1 MSPRD
6 LIPLLLLAL
15 VALLAVTTLAVVA
28 LARAAR
34 RRSQLHLTRVPES
47 DSHPAPVFR
56 TLRSVLVQR
65 PPAWLAIRSR
75 SLEAVQSALGLG
87 NPQPCT
93 WIEGLSGDRRLFIA
107 PPVRGWILVVGSGLP
122 DPAEDVDACFRFLTG
137 LSRKLGQVQF
147 FSASRVVGHHAWA
160 RVEGGRVVRAYAWAE
175 RTLWN
180 QGVKTAAELE
190 LGVKCL
196 RYLEQ
201 PPSAGIGPG
210 DIIASNTEKVPLLAA
225 RWSLDPAEIDDRQLE
240 HARGISGDGTGGW
253 Y

>member
-15 VALLAVTTLAVVA
+15 VALLAITTFAVVA
-28 LARAAR
+28 LAREVR
-34 RRSQLHLTRVPES
+34 RRGQLHLTRVPES
-47 DSHPAPVFR
+47 DQGAPPVFR

-75 SLEAVQSALGLG
+75 SIEAVQSALGLG

-93 WIEGLSGDRRLFIA
+93 WIEGLSGERHLFIA
-107 PPVRGWILVVGSGLP
+107 PPVRGWIIVVGSNLP

-137 LSRKLGQVQF
+137 LSRKLGHVQF
-147 FSASRVVGHHAWA
+147 FSASRVLGQHAWA
-160 RVEGGRVVRAYAWAE
+160 RLENGRVVRAYAWAD
-175 RTLWN
+175 RTLWD
-180 QGVKTAAELE
+180 QGVKTPAELE
-190 LGVKCL
+190 LGIKCF

-201 PPSAGIGPG
+201 PKSSGFGPS
-210 DIIASNTEKVPLLAA
+210 DFVSSNTEKVPLLAA
-225 RWSLDPAEIDDRQLE
+225 RWSLDPAEIDDRQFE
-240 HARGISGDGTGGW
+240 HARGVSGDGAADW